1 MNKTLT
7 ALVIASTIG
16 CGGEHPPIP
25 NKQDPCDEYA
35 FVTGLKGPFKTV
47 DIDCRIIR
55 SEGDWETQ
63 LFTVHD
69 NGETRLSYW
78 ANSKLVKVE
87 GKAPDCILRKFAE
100 PVPRPPLK
108 PADCK
113 STVL

>member
-47 DIDCRIIR
+47 DIG
-55 SEGDWETQ
+55 S
-63 LFTVHD
+63 
-69 NGETRLSYW
+69 
-78 ANSKLVKVE
+78 AN
-87 GKAPDCILRKFAE
+87 
-100 PVPRPPLK
+100 PL
-108 PADCK
+108 
-113 STVL
+113 